1 MELEQSFKNRLSSI
15 EKFLKVFKIESCL
28 LIYFYLMINGKTT
41 PNHLRAEL
49 RISKA
54 TVFRSLGF
62 LLDTGLVRKEELDY
76 VPDKRSNI
84 FYFVEK
90 PIRDI
95 LSNFNYSSEFE
106 AFVEA
111 QGATKVLNEWKSVG
125 QNSTSIFSNAV
136 AKIFEL
142 CQEKEKPIQIIAKA
156 SVCENCG
163 KVHVPEEQDEK
174 WQKRRIQ
181 VFTITESPEDDI
193 FHRLQEFLV
202 SLQITSSSTI
212 KKGEKMK
219 KPLSLAIDIIEF

>member
-1 MELEQSFKNRLSSI
+1 MEFEHSFKDKLSSI

-28 LIYFYLMINGKTT
+28 IIYFYLMIHGKTT

-54 TVFRSLGF
+54 TIFRSLGF
-62 LLDTGLVRKEELDY
+62 LLDAGLVRKEELDY

-90 PIRDI
+90 PIREI
-95 LSNFNYSSEFE
+95 LSNINYSPEFE

-111 QGATKVLNEWKSVG
+111 QGATKTLNEWKSVG

-142 CQEKEKPIQIIAKA
+142 CQEKEKPTQVIAKA
-156 SVCENCG
+156 IVCENCG
-163 KVHVPEEQDEK
+163 KLHVPKEQDVNY
-174 WQKRRIQ
+174 QKRRIQ
-181 VFTITESPEDDI
+181 VFTITESPEDDM
-193 FHRLQEFLV
+193 FHKLQEFLL
-202 SLQITSSSTI
+202 SLQLTSDNTI

-219 KPLSLAIDIIEF
+219 KPISLAIDIIEF